1 MTNNE
6 WPKNVAGGLMPI
18 RHSSFLHN
26 FRRSL
31 RTTPRTNGGFQ
42 EWRPKMF
49 ILTGCTNLV
58 VRDITFGDAPEW
70 GLHMLGCHKVLVDG
84 VKVRNHLVV
93 LK

>member
-1 MTNNE
+1 
-6 WPKNVAGGLMPI
+6 
-18 RHSSFLHN
+18 
-26 FRRSL
+26 
-31 RTTPRTNGGFQ
+31 
-42 EWRPKMF
+42 MF

-84 VKVRNHLVV
+84 VKVRNHPVV